1 MDGQT
6 GCSAQCGLLG
16 ERQRNGTNICKAK
29 ESAIKPNQRPMLTRR
44 HFLTVTT
51 YPGRGRCYPER
62 HDTDSSYLR
71 SNSKVRWCVEGFQA
85 AFESFNSRGKN

>member
-1 MDGQT
+1 
-6 GCSAQCGLLG
+6 
-16 ERQRNGTNICKAK
+16 
-29 ESAIKPNQRPMLTRR
+29 LTRR

-71 SNSKVRWCVEGFQA
+71 SNSKVRWCVEGGF
-85 AFESFNSRGKN
+85 SGGV